1 MNHYQV
7 GKGTITLILGDL
19 ADQQVDAIVNA
30 ANPQLAGGGGVD
42 GALHRAA
49 GPMLLQWC
57 QQIPSDD
64 KGYRCPTGEVR
75 VTPAANLPARWVIH
89 GVGPIYSHQAAEV
102 SMQQLRSVHEQALAA
117 AAQRDCQSIA
127 LPAIS
132 TGVYGYPV
140 AEAAP
145 VALGTARDFLLQN
158 KNPADIRFVLF
169 NTSHHQ
175 AFQQALDLLAQTT
188 G

>member
-7 GKGTITLILGDL
+7 GQGTITLILGDL
-19 ADQQVDAIVNA
+19 VDQQVDVIVNA
-30 ANPQLAGGGGVD
+30 ANNQLAGGGGVD

-57 QQIPSDD
+57 QQIPCDD
-64 KGYRCPTGEVR
+64 NGCRCPTGEVR
-75 VTPAANLPARWVIH
+75 VTPAGNLPAQWVIH
-89 GVGPIYSHQAAEV
+89 GVGPIYNHQPPDLSV
-102 SMQQLRSVHEQALAA
+102 QQLRSVHEQALEA

-127 LPAIS
+127 FPAIS
-132 TGVYGYPV
+132 TGIYGYPV
-140 AEAAP
+140 AEAAL
-145 VALGTARDFLLQN
+145 VALGTARDFLRQN

-175 AFQQALDLLAQTT
+175 AFQQALNLLSKTT

>member
-1 MNHYQV
+1 
-7 GKGTITLILGDL
+7 
-19 ADQQVDAIVNA
+19 
-30 ANPQLAGGGGVD
+30 
-42 GALHRAA
+42 
-49 GPMLLQWC
+49 
-57 QQIPSDD
+57 
-64 KGYRCPTGEVR
+64 
-75 VTPAANLPARWVIH
+75 
-89 GVGPIYSHQAAEV
+89 
-102 SMQQLRSVHEQALAA
+102 MQQLRSVHEQALAA